1 MREEDF
7 DSFVQLLAAEA
18 EIRSSKP
25 LSEGALLLWWQRL
38 ARFDLAQIRR
48 ALERHADDSERGRF
62 MPQPADL
69 IRFLEGS
76 ATDRAMLAWGKAID
90 AASRVGAYTDVV
102 FDDAAIHAAIE
113 DMGGWPKFCRS
124 ETKDLSYL
132 QHRFAQSYGAYAN
145 RGEFDYPHRLMG
157 DRSPDDV
164 YAKRGLPPPKPA
176 VIGDVEKARAVARIG
191 RQGGKTP
198 IAFTRVVEAIERRDA
213 TALLP
218 HETGEEA

>member
-1 MREEDF
+1 M
-7 DSFVQLLAAEA
+7 
-18 EIRSSKP
+18 
-25 LSEGALLLWWQRL
+25 
-38 ARFDLAQIRR
+38 
-48 ALERHADDSERGRF
+48 
-62 MPQPADL
+62 
-69 IRFLEGS
+69 
-76 ATDRAMLAWGKAID
+76 
-90 AASRVGAYTDVV
+90 V

-191 RQGGKTP
+191 RRGGKTP
-198 IAFTRVVEAIERRDA
+198 IAFTRVVDAIERRDA

-218 HETGEEA
+218 NETGAKA